1 MKKSFLH
8 SLAAAFLLL
17 GLAGPVAAD
26 VLTFQQGVSG
36 YTGLR
41 FTTLVQ
47 TAATSTNGGLGAG
60 VWTVD
65 GGSGAFN
72 DGQFRQGLIR
82 FDNIFGAGV
91 GQIPLGSTISAATIT
106 ANYNDNSSTAFA
118 VYRILVP
125 WETTNATWNFFT
137 AGLTNDGVEAASSP
151 TVTFSNPNANAM
163 GTYNAYGTALTNE
176 LAAWSAGTPNY
187 GWVVLPTSGNQG
199 WGWTAA
205 GGSPVLS
212 VTFTPPPSGV
222 PSVTLTAPANGASA
236 SAPATINLTASA
248 NGGLGTVSSV
258 AYYYTNSGGVTF
270 VGFSAVGTTYPVSTA
285 SLPAGSYGFYA
296 VVTNSLAE
304 ITNSVT
310 NVVTLT
316 NIPLSVVLT
325 SPANGASFASLD
337 AITIAAAGGGPAPE
351 NMKFYID
358 GGLSNTVAAPGPY
371 SYTQP
376 PASLAAGTHTIY
388 AEFTD
393 STAGTT
399 NSVTNTFTVVGPIEV
414 TVAGVTNSLGVL
426 PKRSQ
431 FATIFVAGAASDVFT
446 DAVQNLLNAATITNA
461 IISEAQN
468 TTANQTPWKWEP
480 TFQYVYNGGAGGQS
494 YNLVM
499 ATIKNVTG
507 STVNSLQ
514 IAYDYVILRAGA
526 GEEVPGLRVYY
537 SLTGAPGSWANLP
550 AISPS
555 VSNAPIANLSTNLT
569 LTWPANA
576 LLYVMWT
583 DDNGLATSG
592 VNEGMYAIDNVAFV
606 PSPAA
611 PAVSLTNP
619 ANGASAEAPAIINL
633 TATASGG
640 SGATVSSVAYFYT
653 NNGVETFVGSSAAGA
668 TYLVSTAS
676 LPVGQYGFYAIMTNS
691 LGAVASS
698 VTNLVTVTSTVP
710 AIVLTAPTNGAA
722 AAAPAIINLTA
733 TASGGGGATVSSVA
747 YFYTNSGVETFVGSS
762 AAGAAYPVS
771 TASLPV
777 GSYGFYAIMT
787 NSLGATASSLT
798 NVVTLTNL
806 PLTVE
811 LTSPTNAAS
820 FTSLDAITIT
830 ATAAGSAPVNMKFYL
845 DGGLSN
851 TVAAPGPYS
860 YTPPAGSLTSG
871 SHTIFAQ
878 FTDNIGGTTNSA
890 TNTFTVV
897 GPIAVTAA
905 GVTNT
910 FSSQP
915 PPRSQWVS
923 IDIPGATTEN
933 PTPAAMD
940 ISQNLL
946 NAATITNGIIS
957 EAQNTGGN
965 QHPWKW
971 EPTVQY
977 LYQGA
982 AAGNAYNFAMATLK
996 NVTGSTVFSL
1006 RIAYDYTIIRDGAGE
1021 EIPGLRVYYSLT
1033 GLPGSWANLPAIS
1046 PSVSNAPVTFLS
1058 TNLSLT
1064 WPANA
1069 LLYVMWTDD
1078 NASAVS
1084 GVNEGMYAI
1093 DNVSF
1098 TPIVTVV
1105 DSLTFQ
1111 QQPAAALANAVIT
1124 PEVQVLAK
1132 NSNNIPVGG
1141 APVTLT
1147 LSSGTGILSG
1157 ILTTNTDANGVAH
1170 FSNLS
1175 IDTTGAGKILSATN
1189 AATLVGTNS
1198 TAFSV
1203 VADLPPAVSLTSPAS
1218 GVAACSVTNVT
1229 IAAAATDNSAVTN
1242 VDFQVNGVRVG
1253 GTNLAPYSIV
1263 FSMSPGNYSIT
1274 AVATDEAGLSS
1285 TSAPVLITAPNCPP
1299 SVPVLVA
1306 PAHGATGVS
1315 IPPSLQVAV
1324 ADPEAQSLTVTYY
1337 GRVFDAAPAPGP
1349 DFTIVA
1355 IPDTQYYVA
1364 AINGGTPPMMFAQTD
1379 WIATNR
1385 AASNIVFVA
1394 GLGDCVESGDANPF
1408 AVAAP
1413 WNTAREW
1420 DWVTNGMYRLENPLT
1435 TGLPDGTPY
1444 QLSVGNHDQGPVA
1457 SGPAGTTTN
1466 YNLHFGTN
1474 HFAGKSY
1481 YGGHY
1486 GTNNNNHYVLFSASG
1501 LDFIAISLEYNNSN
1515 ASGGT
1520 ANSQELTN
1528 VLAWADALLKTHRH
1542 RRAILISHAMINVN
1556 TYVGGAT
1563 ANAPFSY
1570 AQGQAIYDA
1579 LNDNTN
1585 LFLMLAGHQPSAPFA
1600 GRRYDTTNG
1609 RTLVTLMSDYQ
1620 VDTNGGSGFL
1630 RLYTFSPARNEIQA
1644 QTYSPYFGGSKTDT
1658 NHQFTVPYDMT
1669 VSAPFLAI
1677 GTNTGVASGST
1688 SARIWAGLADGTTY
1702 EWYAVVSD
1710 GTNTVRG
1717 TTNTFTTSLITRQ
1730 PANVTNNVG
1739 GNATFN
1745 VTAGVAP
1752 VQYQWYFGVTPV
1764 ANATNAS
1771 LTLTNVQT
1779 GDAGGY
1785 QVAVTNS
1792 HGHQLSSVATLTVNQ
1807 PPVAGADTLVTTVNT
1822 ARPVTE
1828 ATLLANDSDPDGGT
1842 LSVTGVGQSTNG
1854 AVVTRSA
1861 GVVTYTP
1868 VPGFTGVDQFTYN
1881 LSDGQGGSVTGV
1893 VNVTVAGPPAIV
1905 RITLPAPNGPV
1916 TLVFIG
1922 LPGQA
1927 YQIQATTNIAP
1938 VSAVNWITLGTTN
1951 AGTNGLFQYLDLFSP
1966 PPPSRFY
1973 RIFMP

>member
-1 MKKSFLH
+1 MKKLLLH

-26 VLTFQQGVSG
+26 VLTLQQGVSG
-36 YTGLR
+36 YTGLK

-82 FDNIFGAGV
+82 FDNIFGSGA

-106 ANYNDNSSTAFA
+106 GNYNDNSSTAFA

-137 AGLTNDGVEAASSP
+137 AGLTNDGVEAAASP
-151 TVTFSNPNANAM
+151 TVTFSNPNANAV

-176 LAAWSAGTPNY
+176 LAAWSAGMPNY

-270 VGFSAVGTTYPVSTA
+270 VGFSTAGTTYPVSTA

-296 VVTNSLAE
+296 IVTNSLAE

-337 AITIAAAGGGPAPE
+337 AIPIAAAGGGPAPV

-376 PASLAAGTHTIY
+376 
-388 AEFTD
+388 
-393 STAGTT
+393 
-399 NSVTNTFTVVGPIEV
+399 
-414 TVAGVTNSLGVL
+414 
-426 PKRSQ
+426 
-431 FATIFVAGAASDVFT
+431 
-446 DAVQNLLNAATITNA
+446 
-461 IISEAQN
+461 
-468 TTANQTPWKWEP
+468 
-480 TFQYVYNGGAGGQS
+480 
-494 YNLVM
+494 
-499 ATIKNVTG
+499 
-507 STVNSLQ
+507 
-514 IAYDYVILRAGA
+514 
-526 GEEVPGLRVYY
+526 
-537 SLTGAPGSWANLP
+537 
-550 AISPS
+550 
-555 VSNAPIANLSTNLT
+555 
-569 LTWPANA
+569 
-576 LLYVMWT
+576 
-583 DDNGLATSG
+583 
-592 VNEGMYAIDNVAFV
+592 
-606 PSPAA
+606 
-611 PAVSLTNP
+611 
-619 ANGASAEAPAIINL
+619 
-633 TATASGG
+633 
-640 SGATVSSVAYFYT
+640 
-653 NNGVETFVGSSAAGA
+653 
-668 TYLVSTAS
+668 
-676 LPVGQYGFYAIMTNS
+676 
-691 LGAVASS
+691 
-698 VTNLVTVTSTVP
+698 
-710 AIVLTAPTNGAA
+710 
-722 AAAPAIINLTA
+722 
-733 TASGGGGATVSSVA
+733 
-747 YFYTNSGVETFVGSS
+747 
-762 AAGAAYPVS
+762 
-771 TASLPV
+771 
-777 GSYGFYAIMT
+777 
-787 NSLGATASSLT
+787 
-798 NVVTLTNL
+798 
-806 PLTVE
+806 
-811 LTSPTNAAS
+811 
-820 FTSLDAITIT
+820 
-830 ATAAGSAPVNMKFYL
+830 
-845 DGGLSN
+845 
-851 TVAAPGPYS
+851 
-860 YTPPAGSLTSG
+860 AGSLTSG

-878 FTDNIGGTTNSA
+878 FTDSIGGTTNSA

-897 GPIAVTAA
+897 GPIEVTAA

-923 IDIPGATTEN
+923 IDISGATTEN

-982 AAGNAYNFAMATLK
+982 AAGNAYNFALATLK

-1111 QQPAAALANAVIT
+1111 QQPADALANAAIT

-1132 NSNNIPVGG
+1132 NSNNLPVGG

-1229 IAAAATDNSAVTN
+1229 IAAAAAATDNSAVTN

-1274 AVATDEAGLSS
+1274 AVATDDAGLSS

-1299 SVPVLVA
+1299 SAPVLIA

-1349 DFTIVA
+1349 DFMIVA

-1444 QLSVGNHDQGPVA
+1444 QLSVGNHDQGPQN

-1501 LDFIAISLEYNNSN
+1501 LDFIAISLEYNNSD
-1515 ASGGT
+1515 ASGNT
-1520 ANSQELTN
+1520 ANSRELTN

-1669 VSAPFLAI
+1669 VSAPFLPI

-1710 GTNTVRG
+1710 GTNTVPG

-1752 VQYQWYFGVTPV
+1752 VRYQWYFGVTPV

-1771 LTLTNVQT
+1771 LTLVNVQT

-1785 QVAVTNS
+1785 RVAVTNS

-1822 ARPVTE
+1822 ARQVAE

-1842 LSVTGVGQSTNG
+1842 LSLTGVGQSTNG

-1916 TLVFIG
+1916 TLVFTG